1 MVKKTKSMVK
11 EEKPAGADVNARIL
25 SLKPEH
31 QEPTKRFA
39 KELEAVVKEGLLNQ
53 KQADIVL
60 NHVLRLGER
69 GRNPANTGNVHDLF
83 FYTLR
88 DTKDPLRALA
98 QLLADSIKIVPMP
111 EDAELIPP
119 LRDVREGENNGK
131 IYHHIGE
138 LFLNPGQ
145 KMLCCHTNIAYS
157 DSEQAETARA
167 MIKATFPRARI
178 AKKEQLFWR
187 MVAQSQHMPS
197 SSFVLAAV
205 RGLSFEIREIFEK
218 AGYSEAEI
226 SSAEKFFVISSHFSP
241 AWLGPFVNALPRTD
255 AAYLAWLKEYQ
266 EARSGLPE
274 ELKYQLMTD
283 TLTNFCP
290 GTMASGK
297 WVDSVVAFSGVK
309 TMEELPAA
317 IAKVVNQYMAE
328 FIDLQ
333 CEPAERFI
341 TTVKPLVADFG
352 IIFDKKRS
360 LFAASG
366 KEPKRA
372 KEMAIQ
378 LERALNKQAA
388 KK

>member
-1 MVKKTKSMVK
+1 MVKTKCMVK
-11 EEKPAGADVNARIL
+11 EGKTAEAAISARIL
-25 SLKPEH
+25 ALKPEH
-31 QEPTKRFA
+31 QESAKRFA
-39 KELEAVVKEGLLNQ
+39 AELEAVVNEGLLNQ

-69 GRNPANTGNVHDLF
+69 GRNAANTGNVQDLF

-111 EDAELIPP
+111 EEAELIPP
-119 LRDVREGENNGK
+119 VRDAREGEDNGK
-131 IYHHIGE
+131 IYHHISE
-138 LFLNPGQ
+138 LPLNPGQ
-145 KMLCCHTNIAYS
+145 KMLTMHTNIAYS

-167 MIKATFPRARI
+167 MIKATFPRCRQV
-178 AKKEQLFWR
+178 KKEMLFWR

-197 SSFVLAAV
+197 SSFVLAAA
-205 RGLSFEIREIFEK
+205 RGLVFETAEIFTK
-218 AGYSEAEI
+218 AGYSEAEV
-226 SSAEKFFVISSHFSP
+226 AAAGKFFAVASRFNP
-241 AWLGPFVNALPRTD
+241 AWLGPFINALPRTD

-266 EARSGLPE
+266 AARKGLPL

-283 TLTNFCP
+283 TLTNFCA

-309 TMEELPAA
+309 TLEELPAA

-333 CEPAERFI
+333 GEPAEHFI
-341 TTVKPLVADFG
+341 ATVKPLLVDYG
-352 IIFDKKRS
+352 IVFDKKS
-360 LFAASG
+360 SFFAASG
-366 KEPKRA
+366 KKPKRA
-372 KEMAIQ
+372 EEMAAQ
-378 LERALNKQAA
+378 LAAALAKQAA